1 MTKLNLISTSIQAKT
16 NAFATLSSR
25 HHAAR
30 KSPANAT
37 NVSKWMRWG
46 LGLGL
51 LLTSALAQAGDY
63 NFDGSAVPGCTL
75 QNLQYSCADTR
86 SARPGLSKQSKESKE
101 GSTPQDS
108 ITVATGYSVDGNLNA
123 ASVILAKDSFLT
135 GNLRVASTLAMAQG
149 ASVGGNVDA
158 GGTVTMDANTSI
170 GGNVKA
176 AGSVT
181 AAAGGHIAGDASATP
196 LTLAADAIIDG
207 AVHGTAVTMAAR
219 AAVAGA
225 VDATT
230 VTLAEKASIRANVT
244 GTTVTLARSAYLCGD
259 VTASSEVTL
268 AADTYVSGNVEG
280 TAVTMGANAYVRG
293 TATVYSGAPV
303 TLAAGAHVG
312 ANTSKAR
319 DSAACQGNHL
329 ALPWGVVQPG

>member
-1 MTKLNLISTSIQAKT
+1 MTKLIFVPASNHVD
-16 NAFATLSSR
+16 NHAFAKLSSL
-25 HHAAR
+25 HEAAQ
-30 KSPANAT
+30 KSRGDFMTA
-37 NVSKWMRWG
+37 SKRVRWWVG
-46 LGLGL
+46 CGL

-75 QNLQYSCADTR
+75 QNLQYTCADTR
-86 SARPGLSKQSKESKE
+86 SARSAQTKEPPG
-101 GSTPQDS
+101 QDN
-108 ITVATGYSVDGNLNA
+108 ITVASRYSVNGNLSA
-123 ASVILAKDSFLT
+123 ASVILAKDSLLT
-135 GNLRVASTLAMAQG
+135 GSLTVASTLAMTEG
-149 ASVGGNVDA
+149 ASIGGNVDA

-181 AAAGGHIAGDASATP
+181 AAAGGHIAGDVSASTV
-196 LTLAADAIIDG
+196 TLAADAAIDG

-225 VDATT
+225 VEGTS
-230 VTLAEKASIRANVT
+230 VTLAEKASIRGNVA
-244 GTTVTLARSAYLCGD
+244 GTTVTLAKSAYLCGD
-259 VTASSEVTL
+259 VKASSEVTL
-268 AADTYVSGNVEG
+268 AADSYVSGNVEG

-312 ANTSKAR
+312 ANKVTAR
-319 DSAACQGNHL
+319 DSTACQNNNL
-329 ALPWGVVQPG
+329 ALPWGVVPG